1 MNGNEPA
8 MPSTPLLHRVDTPT
22 GLKEVGMFVHLGLT
36 KRELLAAMAMQ
47 AIISKHPA
55 ITGDRTSAETQEF
68 HREIA
73 GGAVC
78 YADALIKELSE
89 RAK

>member
-8 MPSTPLLHRVDTPT
+8 MPSTPLLHRVD
-22 GLKEVGMFVHLGLT
+22 EVGMFGHLGLT